1 MDSITFDDYLATIQ
15 QRREQALQAF
25 KPEYRPAT
33 EIEQELAL
41 RAALDYTN
49 AELFNQGKL
58 AKMLE
63 YQLDQLNHYAEQ
75 SAIAIVQSSC

>member
-49 AELFNQGKL
+49 NELFGQNQFGM
-58 AKMLE
+58 MLE
-63 YQLDQLNHYAEQ
+63 HQLSQLG
-75 SAIAIVQSSC
+75 SSIEAVAAATDRNAV